1 MEENKMK
8 EWLLFI
14 LFILVGLGML
24 CTGLIYMR
32 KEKSDLESV
41 KIYRVISI
49 IGAVLTVAAILMQFV
64 F

>member
-1 MEENKMK
+1 MK

-24 CTGLIYMR
+24 GTGLVYR
-32 KEKSDLESV
+32 NKEKGDPESV
-41 KIYRVISI
+41 KIYTVVSV
-49 IGAVLTVAAILMQFV
+49 IGAVLAVAAILMKFV

>member
-1 MEENKMK
+1 MK